1 MRQQRDQD
9 HTEITETTMN
19 QKIATTLPDNGERS
33 DPSSP
38 GTKGHGMD
46 RSPLSGIETETSR
59 LIDVF
64 WRLVGVMAM
73 AVDAKTSERSEFRET
88 AGAENSNH

>member
-1 MRQQRDQD
+1 
-9 HTEITETTMN
+9 
-19 QKIATTLPDNGERS
+19 
-33 DPSSP
+33 
-38 GTKGHGMD
+38 MD
-46 RSPLSGIETETSR
+46 TQECKEYKTPLWCIETETSR

-73 AVDAKTSERSEFRET
+73 AVDAKASERSEFRET

>member
-1 MRQQRDQD
+1 
-9 HTEITETTMN
+9 
-19 QKIATTLPDNGERS
+19 
-33 DPSSP
+33 
-38 GTKGHGMD
+38 MD

-59 LIDVF
+59 LIGVF

-73 AVDAKTSERSEFRET
+73 AVDAKASERSEFRET